1 MTNILGKIEHKN
13 IHNKD
18 IYIFE
23 DHHYALYPWAL
34 ARRKCRCELFSFDYH
49 TDTHEPFLREIYSHE
64 PINKTELDFNK
75 QKCLIADIDYSDDA
89 SLCRA
94 ISKLHNDEHIKTAI
108 AANIIQYA
116 FIISQLGRETPE
128 SFEEKER
135 LKKFASGEAL
145 VEMMN
150 GTHKITSLKD
160 RHYPES
166 EIYMPDFD
174 INNYFKCEEASSE
187 EEKGQDKRQDEE
199 QEDSSEDATIGN
211 NDYSYVLIEDDFLL
225 TYMQVLSRMSNLIE
239 SDGTINSNYVLDI
252 DLDYFTS
259 KKAIAPIN
267 HKIFSQ
273 LIQNAKIITIAKESA
288 CVEMCSEEKVTSEY
302 LLPRLLSLIESS
314 LG

>member
-1 MTNILGKIEHKN
+1 MINILSKIEHRN

-18 IYIFE
+18 VYIFE

-34 ARRKCRCELFSFDYH
+34 ARRKCCCELFSFDYH

-64 PINKTELDFNK
+64 PFYKTELDFNK
-75 QKCLIADIDYSDDA
+75 QKRLIADIDYNDDT
-89 SLCRA
+89 SLCCA

-108 AANIIQYA
+108 ASGIIEHA
-116 FIISQLGRETPE
+116 FIISQSGKETPE
-128 SFEEKER
+128 SFEEEKR
-135 LKKFASGEAL
+135 LKNLYSEESIKA
-145 VEMMN
+145 MID
-150 GTHKITSLKD
+150 GTYSITSLED

-166 EIYMPDFD
+166 EIYMPDFN
-174 INNYFKCEEASSE
+174 INNYFQCEETSSE
-187 EEKGQDKRQDEE
+187 EEKE
-199 QEDSSEDATIGN
+199 QEDIFEDSSEDSNTS
-211 NDYSYVLIEDDFLL
+211 NDNYSDVLIEDDFLL
-225 TYMQVLSRMSNLIE
+225 SYMQVLSRMSNLIE

-259 KKAIAPIN
+259 KKAIAPTN
-267 HKIFSQ
+267 HKIFSK
-273 LIQNAKIITIAKESA
+273 LIQNAEIITVAKESD